1 MKTLMET
8 IRKLGTARRAAAM
21 AAAVGLAAG
30 PLSASPAMGQG
41 GSDTATPIQ
50 HVVVIYQENVSFDH
64 YFGTYPNAANSDGV
78 PFQAKSD
85 TPSVNGLSPALLNNN
100 PNMYNGAVANPFRLS
115 HSQSAT
121 CDEGH
126 NYGAEQL
133 AFDLG
138 LMDNFPATTGS
149 GCGGGYDYGHGAG
162 IVMGYYDGNTVTAL
176 WNYAQYFAL
185 NDNFFGS
192 TFGPSTP
199 GALNLV
205 AGNTYPATPSAST
218 PKVVDIG
225 GDGAGTLVGDLDP
238 TGDICSGGVTI
249 TMGGRN
255 IGDLLN
261 AKGISWGSFMGGFDL
276 TVTNPN
282 GTTGCNRSHNASTGG
297 TITDYIPHHTWFQYF
312 PSTANPTHARPN
324 VPPSE
329 YGTSADTSANHEY
342 DILDFFAALKAGNL
356 PAVSF
361 LKAPAFE
368 DGHAGY
374 SDPLDEQSF
383 LVTVLNALQKS
394 PFWNSTAVFITW
406 DDSDGWYDHQMGPI
420 INSSS
425 VYNSVNNAQY
435 GDNLS
440 GTGKCGNGTPL
451 AGIEG
456 RCGYGPRV
464 PMLVVSPWARR
475 NFVSHSL
482 ADFGSLLRFIEDNW
496 GTGRIGN
503 GSFDAVSG
511 SVTNMFN
518 FNGESDSR
526 RLFLDP
532 TTGQPVG
539 RR

>member
-50 HVVVIYQENVSFDH
+50 HVVVIFQENVSFDH

-100 PNMYNGAVANPFRLS
+100 PNMYNGAGANPFRLS

-121 CDEGH
+121 CDEDH

-205 AGNTYPATPSAST
+205 AGNTYPATPSGNT

-297 TITDYIPHHTWFQYF
+297 TITDYIPHHAWFQYF

-456 RCGYGPRV
+456 RCGYGPRI

-511 SVTNMFN
+511 SVTNMLN